1 MNADV
6 VTYAVVAV
14 IAVVGL
20 TAMTVGIASLLW
32 FAVRLFSVPGVVV
45 HEFAHKW
52 ACDLVGVTVLEVA
65 YFRFGDPPGYVRH
78 VQPDRYRKAFVVSV
92 APFLVNTGSAFCLFL
107 GLATLLETTGGIRT
121 ATSGQL
127 AIAGVLCWFA
137 LSIGMYAF
145 PSTGDANSL
154 WNRSRAEWRRSP
166 TVLLGVPVVVVIYV
180 ANLLSRLW
188 ADALY
193 ALGIGL
199 VAFSIVGPTVM

>member
-6 VTYAVVAV
+6 LTSAAVAV

-20 TAMTVGIASLLW
+20 AATIVGIASLLR
-32 FAVRLFSVPGVVV
+32 FAIRLFSVPGVIV

-52 ACDLVGVTVLEVA
+52 ACGLVGVTVLEVV

-78 VQPDRYRKAFVVSV
+78 VQPDRYREAFVVSV

-107 GLATLLETTGGIRT
+107 GLAALLETTGGIRS
-121 ATSGQL
+121 ATNGQL
-127 AIAGVLCWFA
+127 AIAVVLCWFA

-154 WNRSRAEWRRSP
+154 WNRSRTEWRRSP

-193 ALGIGL
+193 ALGIG
-199 VAFSIVGPTVM
+199 VAAFSVVGPTVI